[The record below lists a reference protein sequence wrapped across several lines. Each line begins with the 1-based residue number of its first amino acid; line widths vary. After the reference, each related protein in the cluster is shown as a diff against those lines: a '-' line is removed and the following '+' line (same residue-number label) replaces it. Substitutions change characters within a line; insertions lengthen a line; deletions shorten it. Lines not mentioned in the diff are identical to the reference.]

1 MHDDSDRSVAKGLG
15 IGRREILRAM
25 AGAGV
30 ATVGAL
36 APLPVAR
43 AEVWEEGDEQCR
55 VQQVQPSSPP
65 DLTELQLKQFISA
78 SETLTGAGK
87 RRSQPPL
94 VLQPRLAAQFLERF
108 AQMPDYFPKLLRLFE
123 VHEAY
128 AAAAG
133 APPDPDKIAERIMNN
148 QEADA
153 DDIRAAAEQVIY
165 LWYVS
170 AFFLPQLKD
179 DPLHPGQSIRTG
191 PPIWIYGST
200 EQYEQGLLWK
210 VVKAHAPMMPGG
222 KYKYWAGPAV

>member
-1 MHDDSDRSVAKGLG
+1 MQNNGDRSAAKGLG
-15 IGRREILRAM
+15 VGRRELLRAM
-25 AGAGV
+25 AGAGA
-30 ATVGAL
+30 ATAGAFT
-36 APLPVAR
+36 PLSVTH

-65 DLTELQLKQFISA
+65 DLTELQLKQFISV

-87 RRSQPPL
+87 RPSQSPL
-94 VLQPRLAAQFLERF
+94 VLQPRMAAQYLERF
-108 AQMPDYFPKLLRLFE
+108 ARLPDYFPKLLRLFE

-128 AAAAG
+128 AAALG

-148 QEADA
+148 KETDA

-170 AFFLPQLKD
+170 AFFLPPLKE
-179 DPLHPGQSIRTG
+179 DPLHPGQSVRTG

-222 KYKYWAGPAV
+222 RAKYWAGPAI